1 MLKSGAW
8 IDIVSEGAASATSDK
23 PTWLTT
29 ASISANVANFAVDTA
44 DFTVFDTS
52 V

>member
-1 MLKSGAW
+1 MLKNGAW

-29 ASISANVANFAVDTA
+29 ASVSANVANFAINTA
-44 DFTVFDTS
+44 DFTALDNNL
-52 V
+52 